1 MIDGQLA
8 KWVNVTPPAAISD
21 DTALTTSE
29 IDTLGWD
36 YLEIAVI
43 LGATDIAMAELK
55 VQESDTSGSGH
66 ADITGLVFGTSNKID
81 GAKSALPSATDDN
94 KIFLCQID
102 LRKRKRYIDVS
113 AKSGDS
119 ATAGTYCAIVARLSR
134 GKVLPSDAA
143 GAGAEAILRV

>member
-8 KWVNVTPPAAISD
+8 KWVNVTPPSAISD
-21 DTALTTSE
+21 NTALTTTE

-55 VQESDTSGSGH
+55 VCEGDTTGE
-66 ADITGLVFGTSNKID
+66 ATEDITGLIFGTANKID
-81 GAKSALPSATDDN
+81 GVKSALPSATDDN

-102 LRKRKRYIDVS
+102 LRKRKRYIDVA
-113 AKSGDS
+113 AKSGDG
-119 ATAGTYCAIVARLSR
+119 TNGTYCAIVARLSR

-143 GAGAEAILRV
+143 GAGAAAILRV

>member
-21 DTALTTSE
+21 NTALTTNE

-43 LGATDIAMAELK
+43 LGETDIAMATLK
-55 VQESDTSGSGH
+55 VCEGDTTGQ
-66 ADITGLVFGTSNKID
+66 ATTDITGLVFGTSNKID
-81 GAKSALPSATDDN
+81 GNKSALPSATDDN

-113 AKSGDS
+113 AKSGDGS
-119 ATAGTYCAIVARLSR
+119 QGTYCAIVARLSR

-143 GAGAEAILRV
+143 GAGAAAILRV

>member
-21 DTALTTSE
+21 NTAFTTNE
-29 IDTLGWD
+29 LDTLGWD

-81 GAKSALPSATDDN
+81 GNKSALPSATDDN

-113 AKSGDS
+113 AKSGDGTS
-119 ATAGTYCAIVARLSR
+119 GTYLSAVAIATKPTSR
-134 GKVLPSDAA
+134 GTISRPEGVTATVTA
-143 GAGAEAILRV
+143 T

>member
-21 DTALTTSE
+21 NTAFETSE

-55 VQESDTSGSGH
+55 VQESDASGSGH

-81 GAKSALPSATDDN
+81 GAQSALPSATDDD

-113 AKSGDS
+113 AKSGNG
-119 ATAGTYCAIVARLSR
+119 TAGTYCAIVARLSR

>member
-8 KWVNVTPPAAISD
+8 KWVNVTPPAAISN

-43 LGATDIAMAELK
+43 LGATDVAMAELK
-55 VQESDTSGSGH
+55 VQESDTSGSLH
-66 ADITGLVFGTSNKID
+66 EDITGLVFGTSNKID
-81 GAKSALPSATDDN
+81 GTKSDLPSATDDDE
-94 KIFLCQID
+94 IFLCQID

-113 AKSGDS
+113 AKSGD
-119 ATAGTYCAIVARLSR
+119 GTSDTFCAIVARLSR
-134 GKVLPSDAA
+134 GKVLPSDAD
-143 GAGAEAILRV
+143 GAGTAAILRV

>member
-21 DTALTTSE
+21 NTALTTNE

-81 GAKSALPSATDDN
+81 GAKSDLPSATDDN

-113 AKSGDS
+113 AKSGDGS
-119 ATAGTYCAIVARLSR
+119 AGTYCTIVARLSR
-134 GKVLPSDAA
+134 GKVAPSNAA
-143 GAGAEAILRV
+143 GAGAAAILRV